1 LPPGAVLSSGQASGD
16 TGWRLSPGDIGDL
29 QLAVPET
36 ASGVAGLTIELATP
50 DRRIV
55 ADASTVLNVLEVPAP
70 VEERVAS
77 LAETE
82 GFDHELQALVAVESE
97 DATAAI
103 EPPSIDPDAPPL
115 PDRRPEPSASD
126 DASAS
131 FVRPSAYV
139 NLRQAPSSSASV
151 VGVVA
156 KGTKLRVMSRKRGW
170 VQVSNPAT
178 SQTGWIYSGNVAA
191 AQ

>member
-1 LPPGAVLSSGQASGD
+1 
-16 TGWRLSPGDIGDL
+16 
-29 QLAVPET
+29 
-36 ASGVAGLTIELATP
+36 
-50 DRRIV
+50 
-55 ADASTVLNVLEVPAP
+55 
-70 VEERVAS
+70 
-77 LAETE
+77 
-82 GFDHELQALVAVESE
+82 
-97 DATAAI
+97 
-103 EPPSIDPDAPPL
+103 
-115 PDRRPEPSASD
+115 
-126 DASAS
+126 
-131 FVRPSAYV
+131 V